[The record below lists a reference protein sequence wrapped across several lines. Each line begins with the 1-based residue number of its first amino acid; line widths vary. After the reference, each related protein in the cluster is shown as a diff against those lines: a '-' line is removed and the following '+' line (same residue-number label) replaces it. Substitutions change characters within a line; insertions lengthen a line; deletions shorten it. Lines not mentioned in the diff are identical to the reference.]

1 MADYENFACMSGT
14 TMPTMC
20 HIFVVTSDPINFF
33 FKLFGYYLRCFT
45 SCDAVTIFAPVATR
59 SRAHCKETVAGHT
72 SLSTALVKRNVKLQI
87 HDK

>member
-1 MADYENFACMSGT
+1 MEHSDHDYLST
-14 TMPTMC
+14 QVIQ
-20 HIFVVTSDPINFF
+20 IFTSC
-33 FKLFGYYLRCFT
+33 YCFT